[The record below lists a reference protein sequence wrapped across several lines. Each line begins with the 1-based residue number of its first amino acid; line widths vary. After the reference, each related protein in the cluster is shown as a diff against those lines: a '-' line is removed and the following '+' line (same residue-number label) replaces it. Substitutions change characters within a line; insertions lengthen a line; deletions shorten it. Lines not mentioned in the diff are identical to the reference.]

1 MHLIYIDDSY
11 SRGYYCFSALAIP
24 AETWRETF
32 YAVKNWRSTLRAN
45 YGIPM
50 YKEMHAVDLVA
61 GRGRMSPSII
71 SKWDRCQI
79 YKDGLR
85 ALAAQEHVK
94 IFNTCGS
101 HSMQRSFERLLN
113 RINVGMRKWSS
124 HAILICDEGDEATYT
139 RLARKLNIYNYVPS
153 QFGLWSGGSASKNI
167 PTERILEDPIF
178 KESRK
183 SYLIQMADFCA
194 YSILQKERPI
204 PSRKRYGLH
213 QAYKIIQGLF
223 VTQAYGKDPLG
234 IIR

>member
-11 SRGYYCFSALAIP
+11 SPGYYCFSAIAIP

-32 YAVKNWRSTLRAN
+32 GAVKNWRSSLRASH
-45 YGIPM
+45 GIAA
-50 YKEMHAVDLVA
+50 YKELHAVDFVA
-61 GRGRMSPSII
+61 GRGRVSPTTIG
-71 SKWDRCQI
+71 KWERSLI

-85 ALAAQEHVK
+85 ALGGREDVS
-94 IFNTCGS
+94 IFNACGN
-101 HSMQRSFERLLN
+101 HSLQRSFERLLN
-113 RINVGMRKWSS
+113 RINVAMTKWGS
-124 HAILICDEGDEATYT
+124 HAILICDEGDELKYT
-139 RLARKLNIYNYVPS
+139 RLARKMSVFNYVPS
-153 QFGLWSGGSASKNI
+153 KYGGWSSGTSAKNI

-178 KESRK
+178 KESSR

-213 QAYKIIQGLF
+213 HAYRLIQDRF
-223 VTQAYGKDPLG
+223 VKEAFGSDPLG